1 MTEAKFIK
9 IIQNIKKMCNLTDK
23 EMEPIKQKMWKK
35 IKNKIK
41 KSTPKTASA
50 ANAGSLPSV
59 FGRS

>member
-1 MTEAKFIK
+1 
-9 IIQNIKKMCNLTDK
+9 MCNLTDK